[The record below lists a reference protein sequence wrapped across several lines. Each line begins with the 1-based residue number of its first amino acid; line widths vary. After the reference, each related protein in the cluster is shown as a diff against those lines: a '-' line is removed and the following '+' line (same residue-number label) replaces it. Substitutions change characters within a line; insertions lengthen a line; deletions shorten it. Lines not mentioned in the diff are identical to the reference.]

1 MSERLFDLKEG
12 AQVGIV
18 SGSASD
24 KETVDK
30 VTAVLDQLGVSWEFN
45 VLSAHRAPNKLA
57 RYMKEAKPRGLKAM
71 VGVAGLAAALP
82 GVMASHTTLPVIGV
96 PCAGGPLSGVD
107 ALCSIVQM
115 PSGIPVA
122 TVAIDGAA
130 NAGILAA
137 KMLAIGNPELL
148 SKIEAYKDELKD
160 GVMKKKEKLE
170 KVGYKEYMGQ

>member
-1 MSERLFDLKEG
+1 M
-12 AQVGIV
+12 
-18 SGSASD
+18 GSASD
-24 KETVDK
+24 WDVMSAACAT
-30 VTAVLDQLGVSWEFN
+30 LDDFGISYEKK
-45 VLSAHRAPNKLA
+45 VLSAHRNPGPLAEYVKAAPGNGT
-57 RYMKEAKPRGLKAM
+57 EIII
-71 VGVAGLAAALP
+71 AGAGGAAHLP
-82 GVMASHTTLPVIGV
+82 GMCAAIFPLPVIGV
-96 PCAGGPLSGVD
+96 PIHTKTLSGVD
-107 ALCSIVQM
+107 SLYSIVQM

-148 SKIEAYKDELKD
+148 EKIEAYKDELKD